1 MKADTAVTV
10 GGKAGIASN
19 PTTEAVAG
27 TTGEAGET
35 ASNPTA
41 ADEGTMAAEIGIV
54 QNATIR
60 TSRSGR
66 NATGAENRAVMHP
79 PKHATIAEATDETAE
94 TSVAG
99 TGSAR
104 KGEDVMTD
112 VVAIGIVQS
121 ATTQTSPSARSAT
134 DAVSLV
140 EAEGVDLATIA
151 EADSTDEE
159 VATASRGGT
168 TAATATVVATNPS
181 QGIGPA
187 TIAAPTISRA
197 ARRATSAD
205 RTLRTVAAT
214 DAEATD
220 AAHAR
225 AEALEAETD
234 AVVTAEARVN
244 SGISEAETDAVVTVE
259 GLVNNGISEAETDAV
274 ATVVMATAEAHGR
287 TVVAVVPVA
296 FDPRDPSARQVESQV
311 GTLTTAGQNPSESR
325 AGMTI
330 EGESHGGGCVPRC
343 PRSPE

>member
-225 AEALEAETD
+225 AEAVEAETD
-234 AVVTAEARVN
+234 AVVTDEARVN
-244 SGISEAETDAVVTVE
+244 SGISEAETDAV
-259 GLVNNGISEAETDAV
+259 
-274 ATVVMATAEAHGR
+274 ATVVVATAEAHGR
-287 TVVAVVPVA
+287 TVVAMAPAA

>member
-244 SGISEAETDAVVTVE
+244 SGISEAETDAV
-259 GLVNNGISEAETDAV
+259 